1 MEAARPAEY
10 LLRNDSQELR
20 RLERQGAMLAQ
31 PSRILLEQAG
41 IGAGMRVL
49 NLGTGIGELAFLAAK
64 LVGPEGEVLGVDQS
78 AGALQVAAQRARAR
92 GLRNVAFEQ
101 GDVATWEPP
110 AEFDAVIGRLVLIYL
125 QHPAAVIRRHL
136 AALRPGGVYLALEYD
151 MAVMRAV
158 PAVPLATRAV
168 EWCRGAF
175 QAAHIDIAL
184 GTRLGSILSEAGMP
198 SPSVLGIQPVLAPS
212 DVLGPANLAGIVRSL
227 APVIERAGIAGGEE
241 MRLDTLEQR
250 LAAEMVQHGA
260 VLMPPTLVGGWARH
274 GATH

>member
-20 RLERQGAMLAQ
+20 RLERQGALLAQ

-49 NLGTGIGELAFLAAK
+49 DLGTGIGELAFLAAK

-136 AALRPGGVYLALEYD
+136 AALRPGGVYLAMEYD

-168 EWCRGAF
+168 DWCRGAF

-212 DVLGPANLAGIVRSL
+212 DVLGPANLAGIVSSL

-260 VLMPPTLVGGWARH
+260 VLMPPTLVGAWARH